1 MSQADLNYHIAKKR
15 SASQPKVT
23 HDCQECGESF
33 PSFYSLR
40 QHKIQHKNLKNKEE
54 QVLTLQS
61 LKKDILKNKN
71 LQDEI
76 QSGKYFLVD
85 SEFNKARLKVF
96 NYAIE
101 TRSTKFVE
109 EKLDH
114 VFKKY
119 NFAARV
125 NLAFGFILMN
135 IEDERF
141 IYF

>member
-1 MSQADLNYHIAKKR
+1 MNYHIAKKR

-23 HDCQECGESF
+23 QDCQECVESF
-33 PSFYSLR
+33 PSFHSLR
-40 QHKIQHKNLKNKEE
+40 QHKNQDKNLRNKEE
-54 QVLTLQS
+54 QELTLQS
-61 LKKDILKNKN
+61 LNKDILKNKN

-76 QSGKYFLVD
+76 QSGKYILVD
-85 SEFNKARLKVF
+85 SEINKARLKVF

-101 TRSTKFVE
+101 TRSTKIVE

-119 NFAARV
+119 NCAARV

-141 IYF
+141 INF